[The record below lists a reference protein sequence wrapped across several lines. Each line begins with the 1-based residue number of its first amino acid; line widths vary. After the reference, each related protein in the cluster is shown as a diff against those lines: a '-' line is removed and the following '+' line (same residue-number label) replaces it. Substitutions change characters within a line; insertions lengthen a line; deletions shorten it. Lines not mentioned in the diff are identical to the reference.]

1 VAPLSQ
7 YLGYILQSF
16 FAYFARLLDVL
27 GMGGWLAFL
36 ILLAAILYKAYMDSI
51 QIKYILAIK
60 WTFLRIRVPEEN
72 QRNPRSM
79 EEAFN
84 AIHGIEKKPDLL
96 EIYLDGYV
104 QSWISLEFR
113 GTHEGVS
120 FVMRVPTGNV
130 PLVQAAIYAQYPE
143 AEIEEVSDYMINF
156 PIDRLEKDFDL
167 WGTEMVLGEDDALP
181 IKTYVDFEDEF
192 AEESRYVDSIASITE
207 VLGSVKPGEEIWIQI
222 VARPAIL
229 ADWKTEGKN
238 LALKLAGREV
248 PKKQTLLDQAF
259 ENLGATVGAI
269 VSFGATPEE
278 KKKEKDMV
286 GILKLTPGE
295 VDLVKAIQRNVSKAG
310 YEAELRII
318 YIAALP
324 VYSRRPRVTA
334 MLGLFRQFIGHN
346 SFRLNGRFTTSR
358 PTYGFV
364 KKRQFQRKRRL
375 LKRFQLRY
383 FAESGFVLNVEELAT
398 LYHFPVEYVKAP
410 AIERTRSKRGEAPHN
425 VPLSSDDFPLA

>member
-1 VAPLSQ
+1 MAPLSQ